1 MLRSLPS
8 SKNCSMSASS
18 TSQEVIVRKVTRK
31 FIADALLL
39 IGEYYDEI
47 GVVLRDSYEDLLHY
61 VDDSKSGIWIAYVGV
76 MPAGCVVLRPLAAR
90 PNCDEIKRLYVRHA
104 FRHMGIA
111 HALMQALEADAR
123 TRATQ
128 WLYLDTKDD
137 LDDAIRLYEQ
147 QGYMSCE
154 RYNNNPQATLFL
166 RKSLRN

>member
-1 MLRSLPS
+1 
-8 SKNCSMSASS
+8 MSASS
-18 TSQEVIVRKVTRK
+18 VSQQVIVRKVTRK
-31 FIADALLL
+31 LIADALLL

-47 GVVLRDSYEDLLHY
+47 GVILRDSTEDILHY
-61 VDDSKSGIWIAYVGV
+61 VDDPESGIWITYVGA

-90 PNCDEIKRLYVRHA
+90 PHCGEVKRLYVRRA
-104 FRHMGIA
+104 FRRMGIA
-111 HALMQALEADAR
+111 HALMQALEAEAK

-137 LDDAIRLYEQ
+137 LSEAIRIYEQ

-166 RKSLRN
+166 RKSLCC